1 MNEWTQ
7 FVFDPLTSPNFM
19 TFHDFFHDLFKF
31 SNTFGFAVS
40 FKNFKNFPWFRVFFD
55 LKQFNR
61 HKLKMHAVYSS
72 LSHIVLALSSA
83 ATNLSYKTLIFHH
96 FQGLIIKFHDF
107 PGLEVKFLNS
117 MNFPGF
123 PWPEQTLMNE
133 CHNNETKTSI
143 FSLQSHHKNLVFT
156 GCEHSQ

>member
-1 MNEWTQ
+1 MNEWMNEQCSYSILWTLQ
-7 FVFDPLTSPNFM
+7 IPWLYM
-19 TFHDFFHDLFKF
+19 TFSMTF
-31 SNTFGFAVS
+31 SSFPRPPDFAVS

-61 HKLKMHAVYSS
+61 HKLKMHAFYSS
-72 LSHIVLALSSA
+72 LSYIVLALSSA
-83 ATNLSYKTLIFHH
+83 VTNLSYKTLIFHD

-107 PGLEVKFLNS
+107 AGLEMKFLNS

-133 CHNNETKTSI
+133 CHNHKTKTSI
-143 FSLQSHHKNLVFT
+143 FSLHSHHK
-156 GCEHSQ
+156 H